1 MAKIITVTANT
12 AIDLFIE
19 VEGLTASDNILA
31 KSSIDFASGKGINVA
46 KAIESLD
53 NPVSC
58 LGFVGRQSLAAF
70 NAINSD
76 LLHVDLTAVA
86 GKTRTNITLFDS
98 DDHKETHIRT
108 TGFTVTDDDCQKLI
122 EKIDTCAEP
131 GDIVILSGSLPLGAP
146 ENLYQIII
154 ELCHSKAVMS
164 FLDASG
170 TGLTSGI
177 KARPYLIKPNQQELE
192 DIIGWTL
199 PNEQSIVDAARAII
213 DQGVQWVYV
222 SRGDKG
228 VIAVNESVAFS
239 AYLNNVPEKIVS
251 KIGCGDAMLA
261 GLAVATL
268 SGLDLKDILKSGMAC
283 GTANLFS
290 TEPGRFDKNT
300 LSEIA
305 DHLVIEKF
313 LPLWLVYAACA

>member
-1 MAKIITVTANT
+1 MTKIITVTANT

-19 VEGLTASDNILA
+19 VESLTASDNILA
-31 KSSIDFASGKGINVA
+31 KSSLDFACGKGINVA
-46 KAIESLD
+46 KAIESLG

-58 LGFVGRQSLAAF
+58 LGFAGNQSLAAF
-70 NAINSD
+70 NALNTG

-98 DDHKETHIRT
+98 DDDKETHIRT

-122 EKIDTCAEP
+122 EKIDACAEP
-131 GDIVILSGSLPLGAP
+131 GDIVILSGSLPPGAP
-146 ENLYQIII
+146 ENLYQTII
-154 ELCHSKAVMS
+154 ELCHSKAVIP
-164 FLDASG
+164 FLDTSG
-170 TGLTSGI
+170 TGLMSGI

-192 DIIGWTL
+192 DIIGRTL
-199 PNEQSIVDAARAII
+199 PDEQSIVDAARAII

-228 VIAVNESVAFS
+228 AIAVSEKLALS
-239 AYLNNVPEKIVS
+239 AYVNNVPGKIVS
-251 KIGCGDAMLA
+251 KIGCGDAMVA

-268 SGLDLKDILKSGMAC
+268 AGLDLNDTLKSGVAC

-290 TEPGRFDKNT
+290 REPGRFDKNK
-300 LSEIA
+300 LAEIA
-305 DHLVIEKF
+305 DHVVIRR
-313 LPLWLVYAACA
+313 L